1 MATKAQAP
9 AQTPAPAFTM
19 FQTKKADYIKIDAAF
34 AAENGFVEGASMV
47 GTLKS
52 YIPTKN
58 DGGFMLEVVFGG
70 THSVLTYAK
79 TSVAKLTTMLGG
91 KIEMTYR
98 GNEGVYA
105 NFSPKFLASFKED

>member
-1 MATKAQAP
+1 MANAQSPAQAP
-9 AQTPAPAFTM
+9 SFTM
-19 FQTKKADYIKIDAAF
+19 FQTKKAELIKIDAAF
-34 AAENGFVEGASMV
+34 ATANNFVEGASMV

-58 DGGFMLEVVFGG
+58 EGGFMLEIVFGG

-79 TSVAKLTTMLGG
+79 SSVAKLTTMLGG
-91 KIEMTYR
+91 KVEMTYR
-98 GNEGVYA
+98 GNEGAYA